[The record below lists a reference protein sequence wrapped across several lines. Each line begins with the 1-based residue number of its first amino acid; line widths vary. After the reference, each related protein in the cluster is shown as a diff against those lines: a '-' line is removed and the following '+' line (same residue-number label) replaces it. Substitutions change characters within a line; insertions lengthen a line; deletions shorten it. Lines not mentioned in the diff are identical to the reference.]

1 MYFINNLEELN
12 QERMQKIIQTF
23 RGEELNKLRNYKAYY
38 DGKQDILAK
47 WYEDETKPCNRL
59 VVNYCYDIVQ
69 NYSGYLSGIPI
80 SYTSDEDITDILE
93 ILKYNDYHKEDNQLL
108 KDALIYGVAYELN
121 YLDEE
126 AQQRF
131 TALNPEEVIPIYKND
146 LSQELLACIR
156 MYSANDLFDFS
167 KNYLDVYTPTEIFH
181 YLTDMSFS
189 AMKLLS
195 VEKHYFGQVPVV
207 VFELNKDRVA
217 IFDQIVGLQDAYNK
231 LISANVDDYEAFVDA
246 YLYLKGLT
254 ADSDDIAAM
263 KADRVLL
270 LDEDSDAGYLTKP
283 DNSGGVKN
291 LLDKI
296 EERIERIAKS
306 PDFSDEAFGTSSGIA
321 IKYKLTGMENVC
333 ANIEAN
339 MRQALQKRLE
349 LICAIQK
356 LTASEFIWRDV
367 VIVFTRNIP
376 INEAE
381 QAQMVNELRGLVSD
395 RTLLSLLSFIP
406 DVDQELEYL
415 ANQNAGV
422 SLFDF
427 TKRDDEE

>member
-1 MYFINNLEELN
+1 MFFINDLEELN
-12 QERMQKIIQTF
+12 QERIQKIIQTF
-23 RGEELNKLRNYKAYY
+23 RGEELNKLKKYKAYY
-38 DGKQDILAK
+38 NGDQQILTK
-47 WYEDETKPCNRL
+47 YYEDETKPCNRL

-69 NYSGYLSGIPI
+69 NYSGYMTGKQI

-93 ILKYNDYHKEDNQLL
+93 ILKYNDYHREDNQLL

-126 AQQRF
+126 AHQRF
-131 TALNPEEVIPIYKND
+131 TVLNPEEVIPIYSND
-146 LSQELLACIR
+146 LNQELLAVIR
-156 MYSANDLFDFS
+156 MYSANDIFDFS
-167 KNYLDVYTPTEIFH
+167 KNYLDIYTSSEIFH
-181 YLTDMSFS
+181 YETDMSFS
-189 AMKLLS
+189 AMKLAS
-195 VEKHYFGQVPVV
+195 AEKHYFGMVPVV
-207 VFELNKDRVA
+207 VFELNKDRVS

-263 KADRVLL
+263 KEDRVLL

-283 DNSGGVKN
+283 DNSSGVKN

-306 PDFSDEAFGTSSGIA
+306 PDFSDETFGTSSGIA

-333 ANIEAN
+333 SNIEAN

-356 LTASEFIWRDV
+356 LTASEFVWRDV

-376 INEAE
+376 VNEAE
-381 QAQMVNELRGLVSD
+381 QAQMVNQLRGLVSD

-415 ANQNAGV
+415 KEQEENV
-422 SLFDF
+422 TLFDF
-427 TKRDDEE
+427 SKEDDKE